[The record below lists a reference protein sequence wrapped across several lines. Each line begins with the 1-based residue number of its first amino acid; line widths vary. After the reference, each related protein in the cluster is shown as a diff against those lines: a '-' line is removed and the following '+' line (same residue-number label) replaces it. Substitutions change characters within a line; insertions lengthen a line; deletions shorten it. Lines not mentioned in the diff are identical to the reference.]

1 MMDRQ
6 SVSSSNLRSV
16 GYDADT
22 QTLEVEFRNGSIY
35 QYDGVPENV
44 HSGLMR
50 AASKGSYFNQHI
62 RNEYHSRRIL

>member
-1 MMDRQ
+1 MDRQ

-22 QTLEVEFRNGSIY
+22 QTLELEFRSGSVY

-44 HSGLMR
+44 HSGLMQ
-50 AASKGSYFNQHI
+50 AASKGSYLNQHI
-62 RNEYHSRRIL
+62 RYQYHYQRIL